1 MADNNEDERPTESTP
16 LILRHSTINTQ
27 SAQHRSPSLPPLTP
41 FVNRIRHHGIRTV
54 GEEPFL
60 ISHPASLSQQVAFEI
75 IVLSQVYIQAK
86 APSIGVRTDVWEQ
99 WSGER
104 VASLD
109 AENLQQRIVHAWE
122 EFLKVNRSAQEIEEC
137 LWSPFALEEGKSPTV
152 RGMFLVGCIRRA
164 SDPYPVFPVSVVD
177 ILKDHDAPPALVSHR
192 LISLSLSHTWTYGR
206 APIPVG
212 PLFGRILQRFRS
224 VATPRCV
231 EPTVL

>member
-16 LILRHSTINTQ
+16 LILRRSTVDSQSTQ
-27 SAQHRSPSLPPLTP
+27 DLSLSLPPLTP

-54 GEEPFL
+54 AEGRQESFL

-75 IVLSQVYIQAK
+75 IVLSQLYIQAK

-109 AENLQQRIVHAWE
+109 AENLQRRIVHVWE
-122 EFLKVNRSAQEIEEC
+122 EFLKVSRSAQEIEEC
-137 LWSPFALEEGKSPTV
+137 LWSPFALEEGKSLTV
-152 RGMFLVGCIRRA
+152 RGMILVGARRA
-164 SDPYPVFPVSVVD
+164 SDSYPVSVVD
-177 ILKDHDAPPALVSHR
+177 ILKDHGAPPALVSHR
-192 LISLSLSHTWTYGR
+192 LIFLSLSHTWTCGR
-206 APIPVG
+206 APIPVSS
-212 PLFGRILQRFRS
+212 LFGRILQRFRS